1 MHGQSFTTASKR
13 AMRASPSENSNAPS
27 GTYGS
32 KHATCI
38 PAARR
43 TGSYSGSSVTAI
55 NGRGQPC
62 TACRTF
68 CSRRSS
74 GDHLSPSL
82 VPIRAHHVGHHCV
95 VALAPRV
102 AQVNSPIAG
111 RVEPCSMQHESTIPP
126 LRTVPSS
133 QQMISLQ
140 TGGRPCLSSNPT
152 ELTDQME
159 FDADGAVSHL
169 TADQRVKL
177 TQDLSVVETNV
188 NVLNDMLAELRPDT
202 VTPDDLTLLRELS
215 QTCRAM
221 HGRVVQFLSQVS
233 DEEVTPSLLQV
244 NDNLNN
250 AFMRYD
256 RFERY
261 RVRALRSEVND
272 TAAIDLAV
280 VRSNSVG
287 CHHVNRTTSRVQPM
301 LAITAG
307 TDQETTQV
315 GRRLVPLASTPRNGL
330 DDDDDLLI
338 DISEEL
344 NDGATSRT
352 LDMDE
357 VARWLAGRQLVPVSQ
372 SNSGPV
378 HSEQPLITLEPV
390 NKAME
395 ALALVHVTQPP
406 PWQRVTLHPC
416 TRESQRTSGLS
427 PDAGVS
433 LILPKRPLTRYFL
446 TWLFGI
452 GRSKP
457 NELLLTDLEELLHA
471 DFKS

>member
-1 MHGQSFTTASKR
+1 
-13 AMRASPSENSNAPS
+13 
-27 GTYGS
+27 
-32 KHATCI
+32 
-38 PAARR
+38 
-43 TGSYSGSSVTAI
+43 
-55 NGRGQPC
+55 
-62 TACRTF
+62 
-68 CSRRSS
+68 
-74 GDHLSPSL
+74 
-82 VPIRAHHVGHHCV
+82 
-95 VALAPRV
+95 
-102 AQVNSPIAG
+102 
-111 RVEPCSMQHESTIPP
+111 
-126 LRTVPSS
+126 
-133 QQMISLQ
+133 MITLQ
-140 TGGRPCLSSNPT
+140 TGGRPCLSSNQT

-202 VTPDDLTLLRELS
+202 VTPDELILLRELS

-261 RVRALRSEVND
+261 RVRALRSEAND
-272 TAAIDLAV
+272 TAATDLAV
-280 VRSNSVG
+280 RSNGVG
-287 CHHVNRTTSRVQPM
+287 CHHVNRTISRVQPM

-307 TDQETTQV
+307 TDQENTQV
-315 GRRLVPLASTPRNGL
+315 GRRLVPLASSPRNGL

-344 NDGATSRT
+344 NDSATSRT

-372 SNSGPV
+372 SNPGPL

-395 ALALVHVTQPP
+395 ALALVHVTQPSP
-406 PWQRVTLHPC
+406 IGSLSVKERY
-416 TRESQRTSGLS
+416 GLS
-427 PDAGVS
+427 ANTFHT
-433 LILPKRPLTRYFL
+433 PKFTDTQASSSSVGHP
-446 TWLFGI
+446 
-452 GRSKP
+452 
-457 NELLLTDLEELLHA
+457 EDLL
-471 DFKS
+471 SP